1 MHTAASCGPK
11 ACKSIHSTT
20 YEVICS
26 LELLMS
32 TVCPLGKILNDASAL
47 KEYNISES
55 NFVVVM
61 VSKVS
66 IL

>member
-1 MHTAASCGPK
+1 MIGLSVAS
-11 ACKSIHSTT
+11 
-20 YEVICS
+20 
-26 LELLMS
+26 
-32 TVCPLGKILNDASAL
+32 GKILNDASAL

-66 IL
+66 DTVAYIMLTLYY